1 MLETFLLVMISS
13 LVVEELLLPLLLLM
27 LVSPYS
33 VMDSLVVDSIDL
45 DAVAVD
51 TTTGLRLATMLN
63 MPQPILL
70 TILTSTPSQS
80 MRLRSIKLPR
90 KSQL

>member
-33 VMDSLVVDSIDL
+33 VMHSLPVDSIDL
-45 DAVAVD
+45 DAVVVD
-51 TTTGLRLATMLN
+51 TTTGLRLATMLSL
-63 MPQPILL
+63 PQLILL
-70 TILTSTPSQS
+70 TILTSTPSLS
-80 MRLRSIKLPR
+80 M
-90 KSQL
+90 

>member
-13 LVVEELLLPLLLLM
+13 LVVEERLLPLLLLM
-27 LVSPYS
+27 LVSHYS

-51 TTTGLRLATMLN
+51 TTTGLRLAIMLSL
-63 MPQPILL
+63 PQLILL
-70 TILTSTPSQS
+70 TILTPTLSQS
-80 MRLRSIKLPR
+80 M
-90 KSQL
+90 

>member
-1 MLETFLLVMISS
+1 MVETFLLVMISS

>member
-27 LVSPYS
+27 LVSHYS

-51 TTTGLRLATMLN
+51 TTTGLRLAIMLSL
-63 MPQPILL
+63 PQLILL
-70 TILTSTPSQS
+70 TILISTPSLS
-80 MRLRSIKLPR
+80 M
-90 KSQL
+90 

>member
-33 VMDSLVVDSIDL
+33 VKDSSTVDSIDL
-45 DAVAVD
+45 DAVVVD
-51 TTTGLRLATMLN
+51 TTTGLRLATMLSL
-63 MPQPILL
+63 PQLILL
-70 TILTSTPSQS
+70 TILTSTPSLS
-80 MRLRSIKLPR
+80 M
-90 KSQL
+90 

>member
-1 MLETFLLVMISS
+1 MISS

-51 TTTGLRLATMLN
+51 TTTGLRLATMLSL
-63 MPQPILL
+63 PQLILL
-70 TILTSTPSQS
+70 TILISTPSLS
-80 MRLRSIKLPR
+80 M
-90 KSQL
+90 